1 MSLSRSLW
9 LAREDSSVT
18 YPPKER
24 RVPRLTRPIVVVPVA
39 LVAALV
45 AGTAIALP
53 GAGSVSLAGLTTTAF
68 DAATLRTAGVS
79 VDTGGHPTRVLVD
92 GKQVAAGSK
101 GTLTVSLADLTEGR
115 HVLVAQVDRGF
126 PRGTAKATKTL
137 VVDTTPPRLT
147 VAAPSG
153 AVKIKDSVTVHGT
166 VDQGA
171 VVTADGGKVSQQGT
185 SFTVVYPAPP
195 AGAEVVATD
204 PAGNRAVKAVTVRT
218 SYPTNIRAVHVTGRA
233 WAYSKLRNPVLAL
246 ARQHRINAIELDIKD
261 EDGFVNFPTN
271 VPLARTIGARTD
283 LYDAKKA
290 TTQLHRMG
298 IRVIGRIVAFNDP
311 KLSTWAD
318 THGKKDWIIQNPNG
332 TKYLYGYN
340 KTGFSNFAI
349 KQVRQYNEDLAVE
362 AVKAG
367 FDDIVY
373 DYVRRP
379 DGPIAKMRFPGLHG
393 NPEDAIANF
402 LAEAQAKIRPL
413 GGSLGAAAFAQASTR
428 PKATAQNIHKMAM
441 HLDVVIPMDYPSHWN
456 KGEYGVPDPYI
467 GAYDIVRRSLVD
479 WRLQVRGTGCVVVP
493 WLQDENFRGA
503 YTPAKVMQQIKG
515 TRDNGIPGWL
525 MWSAAAKYQGAA
537 YSPDATSAL

>member
-1 MSLSRSLW
+1 M
-9 LAREDSSVT
+9 
-18 YPPKER
+18 
-24 RVPRLTRPIVVVPVA
+24 PRLTRPTVLVPVA
-39 LVAALV
+39 LVVALA

-53 GAGSVSLAGLTTTAF
+53 GAGSVALAGLTTSSF
-68 DAATLRTAGVS
+68 DAASVKSAAVS
-79 VDTGGHPTRVLVD
+79 VATGGHPTVLMVD
-92 GKQVAAGSK
+92 GKKVASGSK
-101 GTLTVSLADLTEGR
+101 GTLTFSLADLTEGR
-115 HVLVAQVDRGF
+115 HVLIAQVDRGF
-126 PRGTAKATKTL
+126 PRGTAKTTKTL
-137 VVDTTPPRLT
+137 VVDTTAPKLAVT
-147 VAAPSG
+147 VPTG
-153 AVKIKDSVTVHGT
+153 VVKIKDAVTVKGT
-166 VDQGA
+166 VEKGA
-171 VVTADGGKVSQQGT
+171 VVTADGGKVTQQGER
-185 SFTVVYPAPP
+185 FTVAYSSPP
-195 AGAEVVATD
+195 AGAQVVATD
-204 PAGNRAVKAVTVRT
+204 PAGNRTVQDVTVRT
-218 SYPTNIRAVHVTGRA
+218 LYPTNIRAVHVTGRA

-246 ARQHRINAIELDIKD
+246 ARQHRINAVELDIKD
-261 EDGFVNFPTN
+261 EDGFVNYPTD
-271 VPLARTIGARTD
+271 VRLARTIGARTD

-290 TTQLHRMG
+290 TTQLHRLG

-318 THGKKDWIIQNPNG
+318 THGKKNWIIQNPNG

-340 KTGFSNFAI
+340 KTGFSNFAV
-349 KQVRQYNEDLAVE
+349 KEVRAYNEDLAVE

-393 NPEDAIANF
+393 LPEDAIANF
-402 LAEAQAKIRPL
+402 LAEAQAQIRPL

-515 TRDNGIPGWL
+515 ARDNGIPGWL